1 MRLFQKLVL
10 SYYKKN
16 YPIIKNTLKI
26 KEILGHDSI
35 LGDVIEIIDSL
46 ESDDIDETI
55 FEDAVESS
63 KRKADLKLKE
73 AIKKV
78 DLKGD
83 EILDLLNEGYA

>member
-1 MRLFQKLVL
+1 M
-10 SYYKKN
+10 
-16 YPIIKNTLKI
+16 
-26 KEILGHDSI
+26 
-35 LGDVIEIIDSL
+35 
-46 ESDDIDETI
+46 DETI